1 MNIISVTALLL
12 LGLLLASFMVLLAI
26 TIVFNTRAGM
36 KYRAT
41 LAIQLEQLRLGKMLT
56 ALGIDTDNYLSR
68 ERAVDIR
75 QHMERCTACTNTQ
88 ECDTRLQEDNVDIAA
103 IDFCN
108 NEASLQQFSEKT
120 RGHP

>member
-1 MNIISVTALLL
+1 MNIISVTAVLL

>member
-12 LGLLLASFMVLLAI
+12 LGLLLASFMVLLSI

-88 ECDTRLQEDNVDIAA
+88 ECDTRLQEDKVDIAA